1 MEYTKKQMAI
11 IEAAE
16 KLFAV
21 KGFEGASVR
30 DIAHEANTN
39 VSMISYYF
47 GSKEKLMEAV
57 FDHRTEGRR
66 AQLEALYNDQSLTSL
81 QKIYSVIDTY
91 ITKLMDQP
99 HFNKIWMREQV
110 ESQSCVISEKIEE
123 VRDRNFTVIT
133 QIMKDGQDNGEFKH
147 DIDASLM
154 MALLVGTTNQV
165 LNNSRHY
172 RRVHGLEQM
181 PDDAFRAHLKETLS
195 SYLKTVFKALL
206 TYEA

>member
-16 KLFAV
+16 RLFAV

-57 FDHRTEGRR
+57 FENRMEGSR
-66 AQLEALYNDQSLTSL
+66 AQMETLYADPHLSCLEKLYSL
-81 QKIYSVIDTY
+81 IDAY
-91 ITKLMDQP
+91 VVKLMSQP
-99 HFNKIWMREQV
+99 HFNKIWVREQV
-110 ESQSCVISEKIEE
+110 ESQGVIAEKIES
-123 VRDRNFTVIT
+123 VRQRNFNTIT
-133 QIMKDGQDNGEFKH
+133 RIVKDGQDNGEFKH
-147 DIDASLM
+147 EVDAFLI
-154 MALLVGTTNQV
+154 MAMLVGTTNQV
-165 LNNSRHY
+165 LTTATHY
-172 RRVHGLEQM
+172 RKTHHMESM
-181 PDDAFRAHLKETLS
+181 SEDDFRAHLKKTLT